1 MIQDNKRGR
10 RSEWTLKRLDDLLTA
25 VESTKR
31 RHGRSTDREALLV
44 VARHG
49 NWVRPGN
56 HRGSHEQW
64 IETLESRLQDAK
76 RIKRIA
82 DRHRK
87 LLEKIADE
95 LSGQNSGNSKPV

>member
-1 MIQDNKRGR
+1 MVQDNNRGR
-10 RSEWTLKRLDDLLTA
+10 RLEWTLERLDDLLTA
-25 VESTKR
+25 VESTKK
-31 RHGRSTDREALLV
+31 RHSRSTDREALLL

-49 NWVRPGN
+49 NWLRPGN